1 MSVDYTASA
10 NVSMTH
16 AMMDASALP
25 AGKGTPVDLFML
37 DEKGQQQLSLEGGI
51 IGIQIVGIL
60 SKNVPGVISLISGMQ
75 FF

>member
-1 MSVDYTASA
+1 
-10 NVSMTH
+10 
-16 AMMDASALP
+16 
-25 AGKGTPVDLFML
+25 ML